1 MSGKDATARIW
12 DESDE
17 ELVSFVDSEWDEVE
31 EVDNNVYAV
40 MSGDHFLSSHDLYIW
55 STSDVL

>member
-31 EVDNNVYAV
+31 EDDNNVYAV
-40 MSGDHFLSSHDLYIW
+40 IRMIVMEGL
-55 STSDVL
+55 